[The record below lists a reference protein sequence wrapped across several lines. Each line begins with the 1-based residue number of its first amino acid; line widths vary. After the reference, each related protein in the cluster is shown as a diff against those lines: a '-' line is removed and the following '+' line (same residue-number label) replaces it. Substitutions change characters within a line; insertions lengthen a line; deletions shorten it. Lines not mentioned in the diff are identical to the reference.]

1 MLKELPKQLKG
12 VVVEGITPFP
22 ASEVELAVFVMH
34 LLSTPDK

>member
-1 MLKELPKQLKG
+1 MLKELPKRLKG